1 MRRLLDIRR
10 ESQLF
15 IVGSACF
22 ALGSIPGYASLV
34 GYAAD
39 GITFFVGSIFFT
51 VASFVQLRL
60 SGRWRSGAWKAK
72 PGWSDW
78 WAAAVQFPG
87 TLFFNVSTG
96 AALIAS
102 LDVAAVDRYVWRP
115 DVYGSI
121 CFLVASGL
129 ALVATTEADGL
140 WDPDARTW
148 ITSWLNMAGS
158 VLFGISAVAA
168 YVVPDSETVANA
180 AAVNVGT
187 FLGALCFLVAA
198 WLLPPPSTVSP

>member
-1 MRRLLDIRR
+1 MRRLLTIRR

-15 IVGSACF
+15 VVGAACF
-22 ALGSIPGYASLV
+22 ALGAVPGYAELV
-34 GYAAD
+34 GSRAD
-39 GITFFVGSIFFT
+39 GITFFIGSLFFT
-51 VASFVQLRL
+51 TASFVQLRL
-60 SGRWRSGAWKAK
+60 SGRWRAGAWKAR

-102 LDVAAVDRYVWRP
+102 LDVTGIDKHVWRP
-115 DVYGSI
+115 DVYGST
-121 CFLVASGL
+121 CFLVASVL
-129 ALVATTEADGL
+129 ALVATTEKDGL

-158 VLFGISAVAA
+158 VLFAISAVAS
-168 YVVPDSETVANA
+168 YVVPDSGTYRNA
-180 AAVNVGT
+180 AAVNAGT

-198 WLLPPPSTVSP
+198 ALLPPPRRRD